1 MSSDTL
7 AESAAV
13 PDTPGR
19 ADLPRIV
26 PRRRPGQGT
35 AAVVVLVLLGLAG
48 NSVLVMVLGFAL
60 GTLLAALR
68 LSAHPVPRAVSWG
81 YSVQLVHHRTCQVIP
96 MPMVATVW
104 YTVITSLLG
113 VGQYCVEKHCA
124 RGTERTR

>member
-35 AAVVVLVLLGLAG
+35 AAVVVLVLLGL
-48 NSVLVMVLGFAL
+48 
-60 GTLLAALR
+60 
-68 LSAHPVPRAVSWG
+68 
-81 YSVQLVHHRTCQVIP
+81 
-96 MPMVATVW
+96 
-104 YTVITSLLG
+104 
-113 VGQYCVEKHCA
+113 GQYYVEKHYA